1 MNQEV
6 IVVDD
11 LYDIAHQYHKGF
23 FENQCAISDE
33 TVGKISQILGNKIEI
48 LDASNEVLTEDKDSE
63 VCAHLGCDWIA
74 VIYLSLPL
82 VSFGELGLK
91 FYSHIS
97 TGLETFP
104 TEEEMRVYGISNDKL
119 SEVFN
124 SDLSLWKEYGS
135 IPAKYNRMVLFRGNR
150 WHSYGKGYGDTLNT
164 SMLYQKI
171 IIKNG

>member
-1 MNQEV
+1 MNQQV
-6 IVVDD
+6 IIVDD
-11 LYDIAHQYHKGF
+11 FYDIAHQYHKGF
-23 FENQCAISDE
+23 FENECIISDE
-33 TVGKISQILGNKIEI
+33 TRGKISQILGNKIEI
-48 LDASNEVLTEDKDSE
+48 LEASNEVLTEDKSSG
-63 VCAHLGCDWIA
+63 VCAHLECDWIA

-82 VSFGELGLK
+82 TSFGELGLK
-91 FYSHIS
+91 FYSHIA

-104 TEEEMRVYGISNDKL
+104 TEEELKVYDISNDKL

-171 IIKNG
+171 IIRNG